1 MSKWIKSVG
10 TSLFLT
16 VPLVM
21 AGSVQAAEKLNV
33 VSWSGYF
40 SPEILA
46 KFQKQ
51 TGIEVT
57 VDSYDSNETLL
68 AKLKQGGA
76 GYDVAIPSHQF
87 IPILIKENLL
97 ERFDPVKE
105 PYYAS
110 VVDNLKK
117 PSWDPEGAY
126 SVPFIWG
133 TTSVVL
139 DSGRY
144 KGPADSY
151 KVLYEPPAE
160 LQGRINMFDSVSDM
174 VDMASLYLN
183 IPLCSEDP
191 KQMQQILTLLKA
203 QKPFVKTY
211 SSKAGSIRENLAS
224 GEIDMSM
231 FWGGSSMRARE
242 MKPSLK
248 YLYPKEGVLAWVDNM
263 VIPAGSKNPANAK
276 AFIAFLSQPENSAM
290 TQNFLKHQSPMKGV
304 EPFLDANLKDAPELH
319 IPEGTH
325 VVFSKTCGE
334 GAIRLADRL
343 WTNLMR

>member
-1 MSKWIKSVG
+1 MSKLIASLG
-10 TSLFLT
+10 TSLLLSL
-16 VPLVM
+16 PL
-21 AGSVQAAEKLNV
+21 AVQAAEKLNV

-68 AKLKQGGA
+68 AKLKQGGT

-87 IPILIKENLL
+87 IPILIKEQLL
-97 ERFDPVKE
+97 ERFDPAKQ

-110 VVDNLKK
+110 VVDNLKN
-117 PSWDPEGAY
+117 PTWDPEGAY

-139 DSGRY
+139 NGERY
-144 KGPADSY
+144 KGPSDSY

-160 LQGRINMFDSVSDM
+160 LQGRINMFDSVSE
-174 VDMASLYLN
+174 VIDMASLYLN

-191 KQMQQILTLLKA
+191 KQMQQILGLLKA

-211 SSKAGSIRENLAS
+211 SSKAGAIRENLAA

-242 MKPSLK
+242 MKPGLK

-263 VIPAGSKNPANAK
+263 VIPKGSKNPANAK
-276 AFIAFLSQPENSAM
+276 AFIAFLSQPENAAM
-290 TQNFLKHQSPMKGV
+290 TQNFLKHQSPIKGV
-304 EPFLDANLKDAPELH
+304 EPFLDAGLKDCLLYTSPS
-319 IPEGTH
+319 P
-325 VVFSKTCGE
+325 
-334 GAIRLADRL
+334 RD
-343 WTNLMR
+343 

>member
-1 MSKWIKSVG
+1 MSTWIKSIS

-16 VPLVM
+16 LPLTLV
-21 AGSVQAAEKLNV
+21 ASVQAAEKLNV

-51 TGIEVT
+51 SGIEVT

-76 GYDVAIPSHQF
+76 GYDVAIPSNQF
-87 IPILIKENLL
+87 IPILIKEQLL
-97 ERFDPVKE
+97 ERFDPVNE

-117 PSWDPEGAY
+117 PTWDPQGAY
-126 SVPFIWG
+126 SMPFIWG
-133 TTSVVL
+133 TTSVVINAE
-139 DSGRY
+139 RY
-144 KGPADSY
+144 KGPSDSY

-160 LQGRINMFDSVSDM
+160 LQGRINMFDSVSE
-174 VDMASLYLN
+174 VIDMASLYLN
-183 IPLCSEDP
+183 IPLCTEDP
-191 KQMQQILTLLKA
+191 KQMQQVLTLLKA

-263 VIPAGSKNPANAK
+263 VIPKGSKNPANAK
-276 AFIAFLSQPENSAM
+276 AFIAFLSQPENAAM
-290 TQNFLKHQSPMKGV
+290 TQNFLKHQSPIKGV
-304 EPFLDANLKDAPELH
+304 EPFLDASLKDAPELH
-319 IPEGTH
+319 IPEGTP

>member
-1 MSKWIKSVG
+1 MSTWIKSIS

-16 VPLVM
+16 LPLTLV
-21 AGSVQAAEKLNV
+21 ASVQAAEKLNV

-51 TGIEVT
+51 SGIEVT

-76 GYDVAIPSHQF
+76 GYDVAIPSNQF
-87 IPILIKENLL
+87 IPILIKEQLL
-97 ERFDPVKE
+97 ERFDPVNE

-117 PSWDPEGAY
+117 PTWDPQGAY
-126 SVPFIWG
+126 SMPFIWG
-133 TTSVVL
+133 TTSVVINAE
-139 DSGRY
+139 RY
-144 KGPADSY
+144 KGPSDSY

-160 LQGRINMFDSVSDM
+160 LQGRINMFDSVSE
-174 VDMASLYLN
+174 VIDMASLYLN
-183 IPLCSEDP
+183 IPLCTEDP
-191 KQMQQILTLLKA
+191 KQMQQVLTLLKA

-224 GEIDMSM
+224 GEVDMSM

-263 VIPAGSKNPANAK
+263 VIPKGSKNPANAK
-276 AFIAFLSQPENSAM
+276 AFIAFLSQPENAAM
-290 TQNFLKHQSPMKGV
+290 TQNFLKHQSPIKGV
-304 EPFLDANLKDAPELH
+304 EPFLDASLKDAPELH
-319 IPEGTH
+319 IPEGTP

>member
-117 PSWDPEGAY
+117 PTWDPEGAY

-290 TQNFLKHQSPMKGV
+290 TQNFLKHQSPIKGV
-304 EPFLDANLKDAPELH
+304 EPFLDASLKDAPELH

>member
-10 TSLFLT
+10 TTLFLT
-16 VPLVM
+16 VPLAM
-21 AGSVQAAEKLNV
+21 TGSVQAAEKLNV

-87 IPILIKENLL
+87 VPILIKENLL

-139 DSGRY
+139 DSARY

-191 KQMQQILTLLKA
+191 KQMQQVLTLLKA

-242 MKPSLK
+242 MKPTLK

-263 VIPAGSKNPANAK
+263 VIPTGSKNPANAK

-290 TQNFLKHQSPMKGV
+290 TQNFLKHQSPIKGV
-304 EPFLDANLKDAPELH
+304 EPFLDAALKDAPELH
-319 IPEGTH
+319 IPEGTN

>member
-1 MSKWIKSVG
+1 MSKWIKNVG
-10 TSLFLT
+10 TSLFLAL
-16 VPLVM
+16 PLTL
-21 AGSVQAAEKLNV
+21 ANGVQAAEKLNV

-87 IPILIKENLL
+87 IPILIQEKLL
-97 ERFDPVKE
+97 ERFDPVNE
-105 PYYAS
+105 PYYAN

-117 PSWDPEGAY
+117 PTWDPEGAY

-139 DSGRY
+139 DSARY

-151 KVLYEPPAE
+151 KVLYEPPVE

-191 KQMQQILTLLKA
+191 KQMQQVLTLLKA

-242 MKPSLK
+242 MKPTLK

-263 VIPAGSKNPANAK
+263 VIPVGSKNPENAK
-276 AFIAFLSQPENSAM
+276 TFIAFLSQPENSAM
-290 TQNFLKHQSPMKGV
+290 TQNFLKHQSPIKGV
-304 EPFLDANLKDAPELH
+304 ETFLEPALKDAPELH

>member
-1 MSKWIKSVG
+1 MSKLIASLG
-10 TSLFLT
+10 TSLLLSL
-16 VPLVM
+16 PL
-21 AGSVQAAEKLNV
+21 AVQAVEKLNV

-68 AKLKQGGA
+68 AKLKQGGT

-87 IPILIKENLL
+87 IPILIKEQLL
-97 ERFDPVKE
+97 ERFDPAKQ

-110 VVDNLKK
+110 VVDNLKN
-117 PSWDPEGAY
+117 PTWDPEGAY

-139 DSGRY
+139 NGERY
-144 KGPADSY
+144 KGPSDSY

-160 LQGRINMFDSVSDM
+160 LQGRINMFDSVSE
-174 VDMASLYLN
+174 VIDMASLYLN

-191 KQMQQILTLLKA
+191 KQMQQILGLLKA

-211 SSKAGSIRENLAS
+211 SSKAGAIRENLAA

-242 MKPSLK
+242 MKPGLK

-263 VIPAGSKNPANAK
+263 VIPKGSKNPANAK
-276 AFIAFLSQPENSAM
+276 AFIAFLSQPENAAM
-290 TQNFLKHQSPMKGV
+290 TQNFLKHQSPIKGV
-304 EPFLDANLKDAPELH
+304 EPFLDAGLKDAPELH
-319 IPEGTH
+319 ILEGTK
-325 VVFSKTCGE
+325 VVFSQTCGE

>member
-1 MSKWIKSVG
+1 MNTLIARIG
-10 TSLFLT
+10 TSLALT
-16 VPLVM
+16 LPLAM
-21 AGSVQAAEKLNV
+21 ASSVQAAEKLNV

-57 VDSYDSNETLL
+57 VDAYDSNETLL
-68 AKLKQGGA
+68 AKLKQGAA
-76 GYDVAIPSHQF
+76 GYDVAIPSNQF

-97 ERFDPVKE
+97 TRFDPVNQ
-105 PYYAS
+105 PYYANL
-110 VVDNLKK
+110 VDNLKK
-117 PSWDPEGAY
+117 PTWDPQGGY

-139 DSGRY
+139 DTGRY
-144 KGPADSY
+144 QGPTDSL
-151 KVLYEPPAE
+151 KVLYEPPTE
-160 LQGRINMFDSVSDM
+160 LQGRINMFDSVSD
-174 VDMASLYLN
+174 VIDMASLYLN

-191 KQMQQILTLLKA
+191 KQMQQVLTLLKA

-263 VIPAGSKNPANAK
+263 VIPNGSKHPENAK
-276 AFIAFLSQPENSAM
+276 AFIAFMSQPENAAM
-290 TQNFLKHQSPMKGV
+290 TQNFLKHQSPIKGV
-304 EPFLDANLKDAPELH
+304 EPYLDAGLKDAPELH
-319 IPEGTH
+319 IPEGTK
-325 VVFSKTCGE
+325 VVFSQTCGE
-334 GAIRLADRL
+334 GAIRLADRM

>member
-1 MSKWIKSVG
+1 MSKLIASLG
-10 TSLFLT
+10 TTLLLSL
-16 VPLVM
+16 PL
-21 AGSVQAAEKLNV
+21 AVQAAEKLNV

-68 AKLKQGGA
+68 AKLKQGGS

-87 IPILIKENLL
+87 IPILIKEQLL
-97 ERFDPVKE
+97 ERFDPVQE
-105 PYYAS
+105 PYYS
-110 VVDNLKK
+110 SIVDNLKQ
-117 PSWDPEGAY
+117 PTWDPQGAY

-139 DSGRY
+139 DTARY
-144 KGPADSY
+144 QGPTDSY
-151 KVLYEPPAE
+151 RVLYEPPKE
-160 LQGRINMFDSVSDM
+160 LQGRINMFDSAGEVI
-174 VDMASLYLN
+174 DMASLYLN

-211 SSKAGSIRENLAS
+211 SSKAGAIRENLAA
-224 GEIDMSM
+224 GEIDMST

-263 VIPAGSKNPANAK
+263 VIPKGSKNPANAK
-276 AFIAFLSQPENSAM
+276 AFIAFLSQPENAAM
-290 TQNFLKHQSPMKGV
+290 TQNFLKHQSPIKGV
-304 EPFLDANLKDAPELH
+304 EPFLDAGLKDAPELH
-319 IPEGTH
+319 IPQGTQ
-325 VVFSKTCGE
+325 VVFSQTCSE

>member
-290 TQNFLKHQSPMKGV
+290 TQNFLKHQSPIKGV

-319 IPEGTH
+319 IPEGIH
-325 VVFSKTCGE
+325 IVFSKTCGE

>member
-16 VPLVM
+16 VPLAM

-46 KFQKQ
+46 RFQKQ

-87 IPILIKENLL
+87 VPILIKENLL

-139 DSGRY
+139 DSARY

-191 KQMQQILTLLKA
+191 KQMQQVLTLLKA

-242 MKPSLK
+242 MKPTLK

-290 TQNFLKHQSPMKGV
+290 TQNFLKHQSPIKGV
-304 EPFLDANLKDAPELH
+304 EPFLDAALKDAPELH
-319 IPEGTH
+319 IPEGTN

-334 GAIRLADRL
+334 AAIRLADRL

>member
-16 VPLVM
+16 VPLTM
-21 AGSVQAAEKLNV
+21 AVSVQAAEKLNV

-87 IPILIKENLL
+87 VPILIKENLL

-139 DSGRY
+139 DSARY

-191 KQMQQILTLLKA
+191 KQMQQVLTLLKA

-242 MKPSLK
+242 MKPTLK

-290 TQNFLKHQSPMKGV
+290 TQNFLKHQSPIKGV
-304 EPFLDANLKDAPELH
+304 EPFLDAALKDAAELH
-319 IPEGTH
+319 IPEGTN

>member
-1 MSKWIKSVG
+1 MSKWIKSIG

-16 VPLVM
+16 LPLTMV
-21 AGSVQAAEKLNV
+21 GSVQAAEKLNV

-87 IPILIKENLL
+87 VPILIKEKLL
-97 ERFDPVKE
+97 ERFDPVNQ

-117 PSWDPEGAY
+117 PTWDPEGAY

-139 DSGRY
+139 NTERY
-144 KGPADSY
+144 KGPTDSL

-160 LQGRINMFDSVSDM
+160 LQGRINMFDSVSDV

-224 GEIDMSM
+224 GEIDMST

-248 YLYPKEGVLAWVDNM
+248 YLYPKEGVLA
-263 VIPAGSKNPANAK
+263 
-276 AFIAFLSQPENSAM
+276 
-290 TQNFLKHQSPMKGV
+290 
-304 EPFLDANLKDAPELH
+304 
-319 IPEGTH
+319 
-325 VVFSKTCGE
+325 
-334 GAIRLADRL
+334 
-343 WTNLMR
+343 

>member
-1 MSKWIKSVG
+1 MKNVG
-10 TSLFLT
+10 TSLFLAL
-16 VPLVM
+16 PLTL
-21 AGSVQAAEKLNV
+21 ANGVQAAEKLNV

-87 IPILIKENLL
+87 IPILIQEKLL
-97 ERFDPVKE
+97 ERFDPVNE
-105 PYYAS
+105 PYYAN

-117 PSWDPEGAY
+117 PTWDPEGAY

-139 DSGRY
+139 DSARY

-151 KVLYEPPAE
+151 KVLYEPPVE

-191 KQMQQILTLLKA
+191 KQMQQVLTLLKA

-242 MKPSLK
+242 MKPTLK

-263 VIPAGSKNPANAK
+263 VIPVGSKNPENAK

-290 TQNFLKHQSPMKGV
+290 TQNFLKHQSPIKSV
-304 EPFLDANLKDAPELH
+304 ETFLEPALKDAPELH

>member
-1 MSKWIKSVG
+1 
-10 TSLFLT
+10 LFLT
-16 VPLVM
+16 LPLTM
-21 AGSVQAAEKLNV
+21 AVSVQAAEKLNV

-87 IPILIKENLL
+87 VPILIQEKLL

-105 PYYAS
+105 AYYAN
-110 VVDNLKK
+110 VADNLKK

-139 DSGRY
+139 DTARY
-144 KGPADSY
+144 SGPADSY

-160 LQGRINMFDSVSDM
+160 LQGRINMFDAVSDA
-174 VDMASLYLN
+174 VDMASLYLD
-183 IPLCSEDP
+183 IPLCTEDP

-203 QKPFVKTY
+203 QKPYVKTY

-242 MKPSLK
+242 MKPTLK

-263 VIPAGSKNPANAK
+263 VIPTGSKNPANAK
-276 AFIAFLSQPENSAM
+276 VFIAFLSQPENAAM
-290 TQNFLKHQSPMKGV
+290 TQNFLKHQSPIKGV
-304 EPFLDANLKDAPELH
+304 EPFLDASLKDAPELH
-319 IPEGTH
+319 IPQGTK

-334 GAIRLADRL
+334 GSIRLADRL